1 MKLLRYGTQG
11 QEKPGLLD
19 RHGTI
24 RDLTGVLDDIGPEA
38 LSPPALDRLRGI
50 DAAGLPPV
58 QGAPRI
64 GPCVARVPQLV
75 CTGLNYADH
84 VKEAK
89 AARPSE
95 PALFLKSISAI
106 SGPYDNIV
114 LPKDSKRTDWEI
126 ELGIVIGTRAS
137 GVSERDALRHVAGYC
152 ITNDLSERE
161 FQFERGEPS
170 PPKGKSA
177 DTFAPIGP
185 YLVTADEVADPQ
197 ALDLFC
203 EVNGARMQAGST
215 RDMIFSCAFLVSYMS

>member
-38 LSPPALDRLRGI
+38 LSQSALDRLRGI

-114 LPKDSKRTDWEI
+114 LPK
-126 ELGIVIGTRAS
+126 ELEKNRLGNRAWYRHRHAGVRRVRAGRAS
-137 GVSERDALRHVAGYC
+137 AC
-152 ITNDLSERE
+152 
-161 FQFERGEPS
+161 RGLLHHQRS
-170 PPKGKSA
+170 VRA
-177 DTFAPIGP
+177 
-185 YLVTADEVADPQ
+185 
-197 ALDLFC
+197 
-203 EVNGARMQAGST
+203 
-215 RDMIFSCAFLVSYMS
+215 